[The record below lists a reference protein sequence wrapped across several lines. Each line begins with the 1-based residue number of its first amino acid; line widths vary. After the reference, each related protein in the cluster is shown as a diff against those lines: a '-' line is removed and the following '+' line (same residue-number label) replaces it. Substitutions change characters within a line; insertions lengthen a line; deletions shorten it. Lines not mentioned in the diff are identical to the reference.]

1 MGYEGS
7 ADRKGI
13 CGSQNS
19 SSGGVFFSVEFIIS
33 IDWQLFVVEKDL
45 MATGHGLLVRVE
57 GATDRNGSVFPA
69 QDGVV
74 VTGQCVEKVLVA
86 RISTNGV
93 PMTSQTFIKDALRE
107 HVEETRS
114 GSSLLANS
122 AGTGRSG

>member
-1 MGYEGS
+1 MEWVTK
-7 ADRKGI
+7 DQLI
-13 CGSQNS
+13 CVSQNS

-33 IDWQLFVVEKDL
+33 IGWQLFVVEKDL
-45 MATGHGLLVRVE
+45 MATGHGRLVRVA

-69 QDGVV
+69 QDGVMI
-74 VTGQCVEKVLVA
+74 TGPVEKFLVA
-86 RISTNGV
+86 KISTSGV
-93 PMTSQTFIKDALRE
+93 PTTLQTFIKDAVRE